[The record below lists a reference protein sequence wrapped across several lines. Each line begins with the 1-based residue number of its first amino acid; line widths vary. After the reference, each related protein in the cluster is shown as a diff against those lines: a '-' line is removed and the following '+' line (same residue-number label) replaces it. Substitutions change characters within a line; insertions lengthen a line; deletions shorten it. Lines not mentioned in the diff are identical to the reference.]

1 MEQKKEEVVESQSVP
16 IFGYELIRDLL
27 LPDILGKH
35 TPDILYWGGK
45 QLARKFPLP
54 SNDELISFFRE
65 AGWGDLAI
73 VEQKKNEI
81 TFELSGEFVKRR
93 NSLKSDASFKLETG
107 FLAEF
112 VQMQYKFVT
121 EATDELHKRNQTVK
135 ITAVWDDKDRVE

>member
-16 IFGYELIRDLL
+16 VFGYELIRDLL

-45 QLARKFPLP
+45 QLSRKFPLP